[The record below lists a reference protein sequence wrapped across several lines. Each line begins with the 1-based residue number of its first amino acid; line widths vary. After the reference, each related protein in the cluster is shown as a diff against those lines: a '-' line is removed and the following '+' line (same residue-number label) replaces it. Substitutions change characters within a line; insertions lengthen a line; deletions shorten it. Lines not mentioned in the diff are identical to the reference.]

1 MARQS
6 LRRYLTFEQLQGYQ
20 PSVVVEDNNILIEAE
35 KDIDN
40 IIANF
45 YQGVFRKSFYT
56 TLFFESVTLTP
67 TTATI
72 SSSNFTNGELAYTVL
87 EILSGANT
95 GSRFAIRS
103 NTSNVLTYFDTNA
116 LSTGTEAVKI
126 YQFGKCPMIKDKN
139 YIGSNYN
146 KTISE
151 QIKEAVAYQYVFR
164 TENDINVKNPVTS
177 YSVSQDSYS
186 EHFAVDKPLSITE
199 RISPQAMDI
208 LGGLT
213 IQTI

>member
-1 MARQS
+1 MAIQS

-40 IIANF
+40 I
-45 YQGVFRKSFYT
+45 
-56 TLFFESVTLTP
+56 
-67 TTATI
+67 
-72 SSSNFTNGELAYTVL
+72 
-87 EILSGANT
+87 ILSGANT